1 MQPAHGTVTGWEVF
15 TAGTPHELN
24 AIRPGWAREGKS

>member
-15 TAGTPHELN
+15 TAGTAHELN

>member
-15 TAGTPHELN
+15 TAGTHHELN
-24 AIRPGWAREGKS
+24 AIRPAGHVRGTS